1 MICDAASIRCGRN
14 GVPSMTPDTGGG
26 TLSIVIPAYNEE
38 QGVAGTVRAALDAR
52 GSICAATGLEEVEV
66 IVVSD
71 GSSDRTVERIRAI
84 ADAKLIAYER
94 NRGYGAAIK
103 TGFRASR
110 GDVLGFLDADGT
122 CDPAFFADLL
132 TEMRKTGADIVL
144 GSRLH
149 PGSRMPPMRRAGNTF
164 FAALLSLL
172 SGTRVRD
179 SASGMRVL
187 QRACLD
193 WVDVL
198 PDGLH
203 FTPAMSALACFN
215 RNLRIAEIPMPYEER
230 RGASKLNV
238 LRDGLRFLGIIVGT
252 AYTYLPFQ
260 FFFAAGLLALAA
272 GGVLGTPVL
281 LRYAHTGRIE
291 TWQFYR
297 IMTVVM
303 LGNLGLTSLLVG
315 VLSGNF
321 SRLILQNSGRP
332 GKLSRFLSRSVMPYA
347 WVAGLAFIAIA
358 LVLIFPGLQSYVST
372 GQVAIHWSFVATAL
386 LFVGTGCNLILFF
399 FMFKLQALLER
410 RMEGMPI
417 SFRTGGGTA

>member
-1 MICDAASIRCGRN
+1 MA
-14 GVPSMTPDTGGG
+14 PDTGGG
-26 TLSIVIPAYNEE
+26 ILSIIIPAYNEE
-38 QGVAGTVRAALDAR
+38 EGIAGTIRAALDAR
-52 GSICAATGLEEVEV
+52 EPICAATGLGEVEV

-71 GSSDRTVERIRAI
+71 GSSDRTVERARVI
-84 ADAKLIAYER
+84 ADVKLIAYR
-94 NRGYGAAIK
+94 KNRGYGAAIK

-110 GDVLGFLDADGT
+110 GDILGFMDADGT

-132 TEMRKTGADIVL
+132 TEMRETDADIVL

-149 PGSRMPPMRRAGNTF
+149 PGSRMPPVRRLGNTF

-179 SASGMRVL
+179 SASGMRIL
-187 QRACLD
+187 KRACLQ
-193 WVDVL
+193 WIDVL

-203 FTPAMSALACFN
+203 FTPAMSAMVCFN
-215 RNLRIAEIPMPYEER
+215 RNLGIAEIPMPYEER
-230 RGASKLNV
+230 RGESKLDV
-238 LRDGLRFLGIIVGT
+238 LKDGLRFLGIIVGT

-260 FFFAAGLLALAA
+260 FFFVAGLLALLA

-281 LRYAHTGRIE
+281 LRYAQTGQIE

-315 VLSGNF
+315 VLSSNF

-332 GKLSRFLSRSVMPYA
+332 GKLSRFLSQSLMPHS
-347 WVAGLAFIAIA
+347 WIAGLVFIVIA
-358 LVLIFPGLQSYVST
+358 LILIFPGMRSYVTT
-372 GQVAIHWSFVATAL
+372 GQVSIHWSFVATAL

-410 RMEGMPI
+410 RMEGLPI
-417 SFRTGGGTA
+417 SLRTGGGAG